1 MRTDMEQVESKD
13 VSGNRG
19 RPSLWGDLRSRV
31 LGAMLLISVLPMI
44 VVAYQGY
51 HCARQA
57 VVEHVHMHLVS
68 VIEARRALFNEWL
81 RERKSEIERLA
92 SLASVREG
100 PAKLSAGAVEK
111 VPEILKTSLKE
122 VHDSTES
129 YESLRV
135 YDLAWNMSATAST
148 PNRDDAAFITEDF
161 KTRLARSDGFVF
173 GKVHSHAPQEI
184 GMHVGYPLSDAAGER
199 VGYIVANLNLS
210 TSLDPL
216 LQERSGLWRTGK
228 VYVTSPELYI
238 LSQPFGS
245 EAPVAMGEKTSVAV
259 LECVS
264 AEDPLVR
271 EYPDYMGHSV
281 LGTAMPLPLND
292 WILVAEM
299 DTAEALVWVDRLLL
313 RSTLTVLVTLVIVTV
328 TSLWISGLLGNPLKE
343 LARVAHR
350 IRDGQVDER
359 VVPMKG
365 TEAEEVGQAFNLM
378 LDDLRLKQEE
388 LIRTAT
394 LASVGELS
402 TSIVHE
408 MRNPLS
414 SIKMNLQALCSLV
427 KDDDEYREVADI
439 ALEQLLRV
447 ETMLS
452 DLLSY
457 GRPIQLHK
465 EALSFATL
473 VKAAMDVVAD
483 LAREKDIQ
491 IIVDDKS
498 PEIRLDVDP
507 EQVCRALTNLVINA
521 IQASGPGGEI
531 VLSAAVLEANPDYV
545 EVRVLDDGP
554 GFSKET
560 LDKVFKPFFTTKPT
574 GTGLGLT
581 NAKKIV
587 ELHGGEIGAR
597 NRERGGAEFYFTL
610 LVTGAARP
618 LPALQPSPVVSAS

>member
-1 MRTDMEQVESKD
+1 MHADMKQVESKNA
-13 VSGNRG
+13 SGDRG
-19 RPSLWGDLRSRV
+19 RRLLWGDLRSRV
-31 LGAMLLISVLPMI
+31 LGAMLLISLLPMI

-68 VIEARRALFNEWL
+68 VIEARSALFNEWL
-81 RERKSEIERLA
+81 KERKSEIERLA
-92 SLASVREG
+92 SLASMREG
-100 PAKLSAGAVEK
+100 PADLSPGAAVR

-122 VHDSTES
+122 VQDSTES

-135 YDLAWNMSATAST
+135 YDLTWNVSAKAST
-148 PNRDDAAFITEDF
+148 ANHDDAAFITEDF
-161 KTRLARSDGFVF
+161 KRKLERSDGFVF
-173 GKVHSHAPQEI
+173 GDVHSHAAYEI
-184 GMHVGYPLSDAAGER
+184 GLHVGYPLSDAAGER
-199 VGYIVANLNLS
+199 AGYIVANLNLS
-210 TSLDPL
+210 SSLDPL

-228 VYVTSPELYI
+228 VYVASPELDI
-238 LSQPFGS
+238 LSQPFAS
-245 EAPVAMGEKTSVAV
+245 DAQIAMGRKTSAAV

-271 EYPDYMGHSV
+271 EYPDYMGRSV
-281 LGTAMPLPLND
+281 LGTAMPLPFND

-299 DTAEALVWVDRLLL
+299 DTDEALVWVDKLLY
-313 RSTLTVLVTLVIVTV
+313 RATLTVLVTLVVV
-328 TSLWISGLLGNPLKE
+328 MAASLWISGLLGNPLKE

-359 VVPMKG
+359 VLPMKG
-365 TEAEEVGQAFNLM
+365 TEAEEVRQAFNLM

-414 SIKMNLQALCSLV
+414 SIKMNLQALCALV
-427 KDDDEYREVADI
+427 KDDNEYREVAAI

-457 GRPIQLHK
+457 GRPIQLRK
-465 EALSFATL
+465 EALSFTAL
-473 VKAAMDVVAD
+473 VSAAMDVVGD
-483 LAREKDIQ
+483 LAREKNIQ
-491 IIVDDKS
+491 IRVDNES
-498 PEIRLDVDP
+498 PGTRLDVDA

-521 IQASGPGGEI
+521 IQASEPGGAI
-531 VLSAAVLEANPDYV
+531 VLSAAVADANPDYV

-554 GFSKET
+554 GFAKET
-560 LDKVFKPFFTTKPT
+560 LDKVFKPFFTTKPM

-597 NRERGGAEFYFTL
+597 NREGGGAEFCFTL
-610 LVTGAARP
+610 PSSEAARR
-618 LPALQPSPVVSAS
+618 LPETKRPG

>member
-1 MRTDMEQVESKD
+1 MRADMEQVESGGD
-13 VSGNRG
+13 SGDR
-19 RPSLWGDLRSRV
+19 RRHSLWGDLRSRV
-31 LGAMLLISVLPMI
+31 LGAMLLISLLPMI

-81 RERKSEIERLA
+81 KERKSEIERLA

-100 PAKLSAGAVEK
+100 PTNLSPGAAGK
-111 VPEILKTSLKE
+111 IPEILKTSLKE
-122 VHDSTES
+122 VRDSTES
-129 YESLRV
+129 YESLRL
-135 YDLAWNMSATAST
+135 YDLAWKVSAKAST
-148 PNRDDAAFITEDF
+148 PNHDDASFMTEEF
-161 KTRLARSDGFVF
+161 KTELARSDGFVF
-173 GKVHSHAPQEI
+173 GEVHSHAAYEI
-184 GMHVGYPLSDAAGER
+184 GMHVGYPLKDAAGEGA
-199 VGYIVANLNLS
+199 GYIVANLNLS
-210 TSLDPL
+210 ASLDPL

-228 VYVTSPELYI
+228 VYVASPELDI
-238 LSQPFGS
+238 LSEPFAS
-245 EAPVAMGEKTSVAV
+245 EAQVAMGRKTSVAV

-264 AEDPLVR
+264 AEEPLVR
-271 EYPDYMGHSV
+271 EYADYMGRAV
-281 LGTAMPLPLND
+281 LGTAMPLPFND

-299 DTAEALVWVDRLLL
+299 DTDEALVWVDKLLY
-313 RSTLTVLVTLVIVTV
+313 RATLTVLVTLVIVMA
-328 TSLWISGLLGNPLKE
+328 TSLWISGLLGNPLRE

-359 VVPMKG
+359 VLPMKG
-365 TEAEEVGQAFNLM
+365 TEAEEVRQAFNLM

-427 KDDDEYREVADI
+427 RDDDEYREVADI

-457 GRPIQLHK
+457 GRPIQLRK
-465 EALSFATL
+465 ESLVFAEL
-473 VKAAMDVVAD
+473 VSAAMDVVAD
-483 LAREKDIQ
+483 LAREKEIR
-491 IIVDDKS
+491 ITVDDKS
-498 PEIRLDVDP
+498 LEIRLEVDP
-507 EQVCRALTNLVINA
+507 EQICRALTNLVINA

-531 VLSAAVLEANPDYV
+531 VLSAVVAEANPDYV

-554 GFSKET
+554 GFAKET
-560 LDKVFKPFFTTKPT
+560 LDKVFKPFFTTKPM

-597 NRERGGAEFYFTL
+597 NREGGGAEFCFTL
-610 LVTGAARP
+610 PVTEAARP
-618 LPALQPSPVVSAS
+618 RSASPAVSAS